1 MQTIRLHEGDTVEQS
16 TVISMGNFDGVHM
29 GHRILLEK
37 LVNRA
42 KQLRVASMVVTF
54 EPHTREVVTGELVPR
69 LSTPQEKQLLLEEIG
84 IDYLVEID
92 FNSSVVALSKEA
104 FQQEVLVEQLRMVEF
119 VQGEDH
125 RFGSTVQKKSHKK
138 GSEVA
143 QSPSQDTI
151 LSTAI
156 KLYGENGV
164 VAGSR
169 EIREHLAKGEV
180 EAAVTM
186 LGHPYLILAQRIR
199 GKQIAS
205 KNGYPTL
212 NFSTSSLDA
221 KIIPPAGVYAAEV
234 RYGEQ
239 KLKGCLY
246 YGDCPTYGDR
256 TAHFEFFSLDLV
268 TTDPEVN
275 EECEL
280 WLHVHIRPDRAFSST
295 QALVTQI
302 TKDVD
307 TIKSYFVAGSN

>member
-1 MQTIRLHEGDTVEQS
+1 MQIIRLHTGDIIEQPTV
-16 TVISMGNFDGVHM
+16 VSMGNFDGVHM

-42 KQLRVASMVVTF
+42 QQLRVASMVVTF
-54 EPHTREVVTGELVPR
+54 EPHTREVVLGEKVAR
-69 LSTPQEKQLLLEEIG
+69 LSTSQEKARLLESFG
-84 IDYLVEID
+84 VDFLVEIE
-92 FNSSVVALSKEA
+92 FTPEYVSYSKDE
-104 FQQEVLVEQLRMVEF
+104 FQREVLVKQLGMIEF

-125 RFGSTVQKKSHKK
+125 RFGSTDEKKRLDTS
-138 GSEVA
+138 
-143 QSPSQDTI
+143 QSGVGDTI

-169 EIREHLAKGEV
+169 EIRAHLAKGEV
-180 EAAVTM
+180 EEAVTM
-186 LGHPYLILAQRIR
+186 LGHPYLIIAQRIR
-199 GKQIAS
+199 GEQIAS

-212 NFSTSSLDA
+212 NFATSPLDT

-246 YGDCPTYGDR
+246 YGDCPTYGNR

-268 TTDPEVN
+268 TVDPEVN

-280 WLHVHIRPDRAFSST
+280 WLHVHIRPDHAFSST

-302 TKDVD
+302 TLDVE